1 MRTMINEMDL
11 EMVTG
16 GARVYGT
23 KNYLALRNRAVYSTK
38 TEIGR
43 LYNGEQV
50 TVLKKGIRN
59 GNYKY
64 TLVYSPKLHR
74 CGYVVAGYL
83 R

>member
-1 MRTMINEMDL
+1 MRTLMNEMEL
-11 EMVTG
+11 EMVIG

-23 KNYLALRNRAVYSTK
+23 KHYLALRKKAAYSDK

-59 GNYKY
+59 GNYTY